1 MRSNLGPP
9 RRRARC
15 LPLLLGH
22 RVPDDRGAVALGPHG
37 AVLVEGPQPL
47 HLVLS
52 ELEIEEVV
60 VLAHALLVHALG
72 HDNDA
77 APHVLAKQ
85 GTDLN
90 QLMKFLNTNGADSYD
105 SYRTRRALTKELET
119 FEQVANA
126 LAALRKE
133 MAKHGVILSEG
144 EGDVKE

>member
-1 MRSNLGPP
+1 MRSNLGPL

-22 RVPDDRGAVALGPHG
+22 RVPDDHGIVALGPHG

-47 HLVLS
+47 HLVHS
-52 ELEIEEVV
+52 ELEVEEVE

-72 HDNDA
+72 YDDDA
-77 APHVLAKQ
+77 ALHELAKQ
-85 GTDLN
+85 GTNLN
-90 QLMKFLNTNGADSYD
+90 QLMKFLNTNGGDSYD
-105 SYRTRRALTKELET
+105 SYRTRRAPTKEIET

-133 MAKHGVILSEG
+133 MSRHGVILSEG
-144 EGDVKE
+144 EGDAKP